1 MTVSDAPAQEDTA
14 FRAVLYPHRS
24 LSPRGFLLLM
34 SAIGS
39 VSFVAGVVFWW
50 MGAWPVF
57 GFLGLDVLLIYWA
70 FRSNY
75 RAARASE
82 LLELDQNHLK
92 LTRYDPKGQKVV
104 FDFNT
109 YWVRVHLSE
118 LTGGQTKLALTSH
131 GRRVEFGAY
140 LNHDERRD
148 FAKVL
153 KDRLARARSG
163 PAYA

>member
-1 MTVSDAPAQEDTA
+1 MTVSEPRAQEDAA
-14 FRAVLYPHRS
+14 FRAILYPHRS

-39 VSFVAGVVFWW
+39 VSFIAGMVFLWI
-50 MGAWPVF
+50 GAWPVF
-57 GFLGLDVLLIYWA
+57 GFLGLDVVLIYWA
-70 FRSNY
+70 FRANY

-82 LLELDQNHLK
+82 RVELDHDHLT
-92 LTRYDPKGQKVV
+92 LTRYDGKGRKIA

-109 YWVRVHLSE
+109 YWVRVHFSE

-131 GRRVEFGAY
+131 GRSVEFGRY
-140 LNHDERRD
+140 LNNDERRD
-148 FAKVL
+148 FAEVL

-163 PAYA
+163 PSTA